1 MHAKL
6 VLTIGAAL
14 LTGCL
19 IAATVSAHAAERT
32 IAGGETFSTM
42 TLWAE
47 SDSQGN
53 TIYTQLDILSGATL
67 NSQGAPQ
74 YCQCTTVTLSRTVI
88 DPAGKIIF
96 TADSFFGRTFTA
108 DPVFQVE
115 KHLERATL
123 APIAVAPCPF
133 CGGTPYTIQ
142 AAWVSTG
149 ELAPTDT
156 TFKQIAWLPTDHYQ
170 VVLRGEA
177 DSREASA
184 TGLLNGQPIGAASVT
199 ATLQSNAS
207 LTASIG
213 NVDPFGTLHPDYDAP
228 VVDLGNKFVRGGKGT
243 IAQATWTE
251 SANGNTESI
260 TLLVLDGVGSIGR
273 TTAFFDGTRIALF
286 RVGLDQYGNLM
297 AFDYG
302 FASTSETVFR
312 AAQSLERARLF
323 PTAVTICDFAAE
335 RDANG
340 NCIVGDAVQV
350 QAEWAG
356 TGKPTKER
364 FRFSQVTAC
373 DDSLCSTTDQHR
385 AYKVKVTGAGEFRDA
400 TATGSLNGVDLGPS
414 TTDIFGQSSYLTNIK
429 EFAIQYG
436 GTYPF
441 EIFPVGLWQ

>member
-32 IAGGETFSTM
+32 ISGGETFSTM

-133 CGGTPYTIQ
+133 CGEHRTPSRRHGSAPGSSRQPIRRSSRLPGSRPITIRSSWE
-142 AAWVSTG
+142 ARPIP
-149 ELAPTDT
+149 ERR
-156 TFKQIAWLPTDHYQ
+156 
-170 VVLRGEA
+170 LRL
-177 DSREASA
+177 
-184 TGLLNGQPIGAASVT
+184 GLLNGQPIGAASVT

-414 TTDIFGQSSYLTNIK
+414 TTDIFGQSSYLTNVK